1 MNNPL
6 RLKLNRFRGFGLSLI
21 IAGLILS
28 IITYTTLGLIPLL
41 ALWIAFIIIG
51 SSMLLTPEE
60 TMVKAE
66 IIALMEDLLSNIS
79 AFFEALGVS
88 SYATYIY
95 YDDRICIFVSE
106 GPLMNAP
113 DSPPNSIIANINS
126 KRTFVL
132 RSPLFTVLKNLEGD
146 FSSIAYNVIVELL
159 EIADGIECS
168 ESEETISCL
177 VKKPYV
183 SCPGR
188 LERTIGSIY
197 GMCLASIA
205 SKVYRNPIVLVREE
219 PSEDGRLI
227 VLRRIINA

>member
-1 MNNPL
+1 M
-6 RLKLNRFRGFGLSLI
+6 NRFRGFGLSLM

-28 IITYTTLGLIPLL
+28 IVTYAILGLIPLL
-41 ALWIAFIIIG
+41 ALWIAFIVAG

-88 SYATYIY
+88 SYATYVY
-95 YDDRICIFVSE
+95 YDDGICIFVSE
-106 GPLMNAP
+106 DPLLNVP
-113 DSPPNSIIANINS
+113 DSPPNSIIANVDS
-126 KRTFVL
+126 KRAFIL
-132 RSPLFTVLKNLEGD
+132 RSPLFTVLRDLEGD
-146 FSSIAYNVIVELL
+146 FPSIAYNVIVELL
-159 EIADGIECS
+159 EVADGIECS

-177 VKKPYV
+177 VRKPYV

-188 LERTIGSIY
+188 LERTVGSIY

-205 SKVYRNPIVLVREE
+205 SKVYRDPIVLVREE
-219 PSEDGRLI
+219 SSEDGRLI
-227 VLRRIINA
+227 VLRRMMNA